1 MKISVITVSFNSE
14 KTIERTINSVLT
26 QDYVDYEYIIID
38 GESKDG
44 TLEICQK
51 YSNRISRIISEK
63 DSGIYDAMNKG
74 ISLASGEIIAI
85 LNSDDYFANNQV
97 LKTVSAN
104 FSPEID
110 LLLGNVE
117 IFNESTN
124 KVRRFYSSKIFNP
137 KLSRFGIQPPHPAVF
152 IRKSAYTKHGTY
164 DKQLRIAADFDLL
177 TRFLS
182 VLKLKFKRIDKT
194 LVLMSDGGISNGSLK
209 SRHKVS
215 YEIIK
220 SLKKNNIYSNILFVN
235 LRFAIKLSQ
244 FIKI

>member
-1 MKISVITVSFNSE
+1 M
-14 KTIERTINSVLT
+14 
-26 QDYVDYEYIIID
+26 
-38 GESKDG
+38 
-44 TLEICQK
+44 
-51 YSNRISRIISEK
+51 
-63 DSGIYDAMNKG
+63 
-74 ISLASGEIIAI
+74 
-85 LNSDDYFANNQV
+85 
-97 LKTVSAN
+97 
-104 FSPEID
+104 
-110 LLLGNVE
+110 E
-117 IFNESTN
+117 IFSESTN
-124 KVRRFYSSKIFNP
+124 KVKRFYSSKIFNP

-152 IRKSAYTKHGTY
+152 IRKSAYKKHGTY
-164 DKQLRIAADFDLL
+164 DKHLKIAADFDLL

-194 LVLMSDGGISNGSLK
+194 LVLMSDGGISNSSLR